1 MNVLVIDTARIPDTD
16 LGKRLY
22 GLNDLSA
29 SDIARVMHTKNREG
43 GNDDSL
49 PVYLCS
55 VMTISGIIRTG
66 DGVSLYRAAGHTASE
81 PGLLEDLQKT
91 IDGGIERV
99 VAWDGYRTDFPL
111 LNYRFLSRGMTN
123 ALSGKV
129 DLVDLSADIKVGNG
143 GDQPTL
149 HEAAVMCGL
158 PGNQGL
164 SEYDIWRACLDNN
177 DEIVQNNC
185 ELNAVNSWLVYL
197 ANEICR
203 GNISR
208 QQQDMEYQ
216 LLQDYLVDTK
226 KPHLVDFV
234 QAWVSQ

>member
-1 MNVLVIDTARIPDTD
+1 M
-16 LGKRLY
+16 RLY
-22 GLNDLSA
+22 SLSDLSA
-29 SDIARVMHTKNREG
+29 SDIARVMHTKNREA
-43 GNDDSL
+43 GNGDSL

-55 VMTISGIIRTG
+55 VMTMSCIRRTG
-66 DGVSLYRAAGHTASE
+66 SELSMCAAANHIATE
-81 PGLLEDLQKT
+81 TGLLEDLQKT
-91 IDGGIERV
+91 IDEGIERV
-99 VAWDGYRTDFPL
+99 VAWDGHRKDFPL

-129 DLVDLSADIKVGNG
+129 DLVDLSTEISQGNS
-143 GDQPTL
+143 GDLPSL
-149 HEAAVMCGL
+149 HETAMMCGL

-177 DEIVQNNC
+177 DEIVQYNC
-185 ELNAVNSWLVYL
+185 ELNAINSWLVYL
-197 ANEICR
+197 ANEFCR